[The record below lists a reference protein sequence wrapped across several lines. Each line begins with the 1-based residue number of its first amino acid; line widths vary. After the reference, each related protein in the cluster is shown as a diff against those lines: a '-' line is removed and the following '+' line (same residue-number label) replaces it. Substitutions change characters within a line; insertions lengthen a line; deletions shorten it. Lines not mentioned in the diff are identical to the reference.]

1 MRCCGGSRHPAFA
14 RHCWNLLTL
23 QRSIQQKRSRPAAAA
38 AAAAYAQ
45 TKRQLASQ
53 RIPTQPP
60 LRYLRHVTASHA
72 AAAAALVLLVSGTQ
86 IQTMTAG

>member
-23 QRSIQQKRSRPAAAA
+23 QRSIQQQRSRPAAAA
-38 AAAAYAQ
+38 AAENAQ